1 MLETLCLE
9 SFLAD
14 IDKIISGET
23 TIPSAYEHC
32 AEEYNELIALAQL
45 LTKADYATEDGRQ
58 RVWQNI
64 NKNRTG
70 EIDDEDLD
78 MVAGGVNLQI
88 LDEKNKKNGI

>member
-9 SFLAD
+9 LFLAD
-14 IDKIISGET
+14 IDRIVSGEA
-23 TIPSAYEHC
+23 TIPSTDEHC
-32 AEEYNELIALAQL
+32 GEEYNELIALAQL

-58 RVWQNI
+58 RIWQNI
-64 NKNRTG
+64 NKNQAG

-88 LDEKNKKNGI
+88 LDEINKKNGI

>member
-14 IDKIISGET
+14 IDKIISGEA
-23 TIPSAYEHC
+23 TIPSACEHC
-32 AEEYNELIALAQL
+32 AEEYNELILLAQL
-45 LTKADYATEDGRQ
+45 LTKADYATEEGKQ
-58 RVWQNI
+58 RVWQKI
-64 NKNRTG
+64 HKNQPD